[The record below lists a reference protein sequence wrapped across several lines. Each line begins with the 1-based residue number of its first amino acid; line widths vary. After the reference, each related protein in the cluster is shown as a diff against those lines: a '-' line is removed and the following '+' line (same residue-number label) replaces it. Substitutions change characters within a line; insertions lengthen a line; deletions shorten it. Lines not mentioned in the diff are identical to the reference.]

1 MHYDNK
7 KIAQIAKIAFLY
19 YKKNKNQEEISK
31 LMSIARP
38 TISKL
43 ISEAKDLS
51 LVDFKIKYPWRDK
64 ELEKQMDLNKNQI
77 IDLFDGIEKTRKNS
91 LVYDPSTYMTATKGV
106 FACGDVVLGAS
117 TVIQAVNSAKIV
129 SESMHEYLQ
138 EVAEE
143 AAI

>member
-1 MHYDNK
+1 ME
-7 KIAQIAKIAFLY
+7 IREA
-19 YKKNKNQEEISK
+19 QEEGVRFENLTNPIGIIPGEDGRVSK
-31 LMSIARP
+31 IELQVMKLGEPDERGRRRPVPVEGQTKVLDVDTVIIA
-38 TISKL
+38 IGQQVDSK
-43 ISEAKDLS
+43 
-51 LVDFKIKYPWRDK
+51 
-64 ELEKQMDLNKNQI
+64 
-77 IDLFDGIEKTRKNS
+77 LFDGIEKTRKNS